1 MEIDTGVKI
10 TSIHIV
16 AALIAGYITSLI
28 TLGMIPGFG
37 ENQLLAGLVG
47 IVILYAMGRLCDTI
61 FGKQEGFT
69 KWLWD
74 GIVPFAFAW
83 FLVWTILLNYGPVW
97 F

>member
-1 MEIDTGVKI
+1 MEIDNGVKI
-10 TSIHIV
+10 TSIHVV
-16 AALIAGYITSLI
+16 AAVITGFITSLI

-37 ENQLLAGLVG
+37 ENQILATLVG
-47 IVILYAMGRLCDTI
+47 IIILYAMGRLCDEL

-83 FLVWTILLNYGPVW
+83 FLVWTLITNYASVI